1 MDHRRP
7 APWGVISDFV
17 DVLPPES
24 KEQFEALLGYL
35 KDTRGFDFTGY
46 KRTSLARRVMRRMAQ
61 VGVSDFGEYIDL
73 LQVNSDEF
81 GALFTTILINVT
93 SFLRDREAWDHLR
106 EEVVPTLLA
115 ERGPD
120 DPVRIWSA
128 GCASGQEA
136 YSLAM
141 VFADTLGPERFR
153 QRVKIYATDVDDDA
167 LAQAR
172 QAAYLQSDLDNLSEE
187 QIGTYFEQQG
197 NRYVFRKDLRRS
209 VIFGRNDLV
218 QDAPISRID
227 LLVCRNT
234 LMYFNAETQTKVLG
248 RFHFALAPR
257 GVLFLGKAEMLL
269 SHGRIFDPLDLKRR
283 IFRKTPGTPIGLGHL
298 VTQGFVQDR
307 HGDVGGLDALRDHA
321 FSASPVAQVV
331 VTGEDIVAL
340 INQQAEMIFGLSA
353 RDIGRPL
360 RDLDVSY
367 RPVELRAYVEQARV
381 ERRALRIKDVEWQ
394 RPPGDSAWFEIH
406 VNPLVNSEHGLLGVS
421 IVFHDVSGARK
432 LLDELEHTNRQ
443 LESAYEELQ
452 STNEELETTNEELQ
466 STVEELETTNEE
478 LQSTN
483 EELETM
489 NEELQSTN
497 DELQAINDT
506 LRERSAELDEVN
518 DFLESIL
525 TSVHS
530 GLVVVDQEMRV
541 LVWNRGAEDL
551 WGLRRDEAAGEHL
564 LNLDIGL
571 PMSELRSSVR
581 SAMIEEGYENVLTL
595 DAVNRKGRRTRIRVV
610 VGALRSP
617 RGSTEGVILVMEPD
631 GQADSP
637 PVA

>member
-1 MDHRRP
+1 
-7 APWGVISDFV
+7 V

-24 KEQFEALLGYL
+24 NTQFEALLAYL
-35 KDTRGFDFTGY
+35 KETRGFDFTGY
-46 KRTSLARRVMRRMAQ
+46 KRTSLARRVQRRMSQ
-61 VGVSDFGEYIDL
+61 VGFTDFVDYIDL
-73 LQVNSDEF
+73 LQASVDEF
-81 GALFTTILINVT
+81 EALFNTILINVT
-93 SFLRDREAWDHLR
+93 SFFRDVEAWQHLRDEM
-106 EEVVPTLLA
+106 VSMMLA

-120 DPVRIWSA
+120 DAIRIWSA
-128 GCASGQEA
+128 GCATGQEA

-141 VFADTLGPERFR
+141 VFADALGPERFR
-153 QRVKIYATDVDDDA
+153 QRVKIYATDVDNEA
-167 LAQAR
+167 LAYAR
-172 QAAYLQSDLDNLSEE
+172 QASYTQGELDNLAEDQVAE
-187 QIGTYFEQQG
+187 YFEQQG

-234 LMYFNAETQTKVLG
+234 LMYFNAETQAKVLG

-257 GVLFLGKAEMLL
+257 GLLFLGKAEMLL
-269 SHGRIFDPLDLKRR
+269 SHSRIFDPIDLKRR
-283 IFRKTPGTPIGLGHL
+283 TFRKTPGNPVGLGHL

-307 HGDVGGLDALRDHA
+307 HGEVGGLDELREHA
-321 FSASPVAQVV
+321 FLASPVAQVV

-340 INQQAEMIFGLSA
+340 INQQAEVVFGLSA

-360 RDLDVSY
+360 RDLEISY
-367 RPVELRAYVEQARV
+367 RPVELRAYVEQSRV
-381 ERRALRIKDVEWQ
+381 ERRALRIKDVEWS
-394 RPPGDSAWFEIH
+394 RPPGDSVWFEIH
-406 VNPLVNSEHGLLGVS
+406 VNPLVNSDNGLLGVS
-421 IVFHDVSGARK
+421 IVFHDVTAARK

-506 LRERSAELDEVN
+506 LRERSAELDDVN

-525 TSVHS
+525 TSVRF
-530 GLVVVDQEMRV
+530 GVVVVNQEMRV
-541 LVWNRGAEDL
+541 QVWNRGVEDL
-551 WGLRRDEAAGEHL
+551 WGLRREEAVGEHL

-571 PMSELRSSVR
+571 PVGELRSSVR
-581 SAMIEEGYENVLTL
+581 EAMTESSYEQVHSL
-595 DAVNRKGRRTRIRVV
+595 DAVNRKGRRTTIKVV
-610 VGALRSP
+610 VGSLRGRS
-617 RGSTEGVILVMEPD
+617 GQVDGAILTMEPCES
-631 GQADSP
+631 AE
-637 PVA
+637 